1 MTMALTR
8 KFKDTVLK
16 RAQRDPAFRE
26 GLLTEALECFLAGD
40 LDTGKI
46 LLRDYV
52 NATIGF
58 KELSKQMK
66 KKDTSLKRMLGPRGN
81 PAADNLFSMTRLLQR
96 QEGVTLKVI
105 AEHRRHNAA

>member
-1 MTMALTR
+1 MALTR

-16 RAQRDPAFRE
+16 RAQRDPEFRK

-40 LDTGKI
+40 LDTGKF

-58 KELSKQMK
+58 QKLSKLMN
-66 KKDTSLKRMLGPRGN
+66 KKDTSLKRMLGPSGN
-81 PAADNLFSMTRLLQR
+81 PAAENLFAMTRLLQL

-105 AEHRRHNAA
+105 AERRGRGAA